1 MHLPRLCDRPCAAG
15 QSHLRLR
22 LHSPLDRGEES
33 GTAVGDRSGWPNRE
47 AGRAVFSPP
56 PFRGEVDRVTPNNG
70 SAIINLDK
78 ETQSA
83 PVSQDSKNA
92 VPISPLPVD
101 LGIYL
106 RFEDPQWWEK
116 VQDVMDIAETLR
128 IISITRRRLSFPAIY
143 NGKTRE
149 IEINCKGDSMTIR
162 QGLDN
167 SPSLDLKNI
176 HPRGKIRAWFQQAHS
191 ENKWSLLRI
200 RAGEVTDLK
209 LSFHNIVLY
218 YGQEFAEC
226 VWVLVHHHRNR
237 GDEAYILIR
246 KKDLTDD

>member
-1 MHLPRLCDRPCAAG
+1 MTFDILGRLNLKALIGRHIGSVNADSLAVNGPFIIVNG
-15 QSHLRLR
+15 PFVIVTGIPQSSEKYGADH
-22 LHSPLDRGEES
+22 G
-33 GTAVGDRSGWPNRE
+33 NR
-47 AGRAVFSPP
+47 A
-56 PFRGEVDRVTPNNG
+56 TPNNG

-78 ETQSA
+78 ETQSV

-92 VPISPLPVD
+92 VPISPLPID
-101 LGIYL
+101 FGIYL

-116 VQDVMDIAETLR
+116 VPDFMDVTETLR

-149 IEINCKGDSMTIR
+149 IAVNCKGDSMTIR

-176 HPRGKIRAWFQQAHS
+176 HPRGKIRACFQQAHS

-209 LSFHNIVLY
+209 LSSRNIVLY

-226 VWVLVHHHRNR
+226 VWALVHHHRNR